1 MTTVG
6 GILERKEIG
15 LPIGVSGT
23 HNNTEIDSVTG
34 HLRLAQVDTDG
45 SGNPIFAEEG
55 TWISDV
61 INLEDKFADFE
72 KVFSSSLDKGSSSI
86 AILTRVSD
94 NNMDWSDWVAVG
106 YDGAI
111 LSDTKQYIQIRIDIF
126 AGFVTDLFLVANSDF
141 EKNEFVEEKEMRA
154 GSYITPTL
162 TSNTS
167 SPLGFAFALK
177 ESYGTPYGAWVA
189 FDKTNTNYYGNSY
202 ASGESITGHV
212 GFSFAQNS
220 YSISK
225 YMVKSP
231 PASNLTVC
239 PKDWFVEGSDNT
251 TNGSDGDWNIVDSQ
265 INQSWTANNQE
276 KIFNIEKT
284 KSYKSFR
291 LRWVANN
298 GHATVVQIGELD
310 FFSPA
315 QTALQLKRDYN
326 FDMVQDSTWSDT
338 GSLHRKKIT
347 RSEWLRVDRWGV
359 VKK

>member
-15 LPIGVSGT
+15 LSIGVSGT

-72 KVFSSSLDKGSSSI
+72 KIFSSSLDKGSSSI

-141 EKNEFVEEKEMRA
+141 EKNEFVEEKEIRA
-154 GSYITPTL
+154 GGYITPTL

-167 SPLGFAFALK
+167 SPLGIAFSSSEAP
-177 ESYGTPYGAWVA
+177 TYGAWRA
-189 FDKTNTNYYGNSY
+189 FDKVSSNRYQTVDGQHLNGY
-202 ASGESITGHV
+202 V
-212 GFSFAQNS
+212 GFAFNTESFT
-220 YSISK
+220 ITR
-225 YMVKSP
+225 YMVRSSP
-231 PASNLTVC
+231 TTTLTVNV
-239 PKDWFVEGSDNT
+239 KDWVIEGSNNT
-251 TNGSDGDWNIVDSQ
+251 TNGSDGTWYVLDTQ
-265 INQSWTANNQE
+265 TNQVWLSPNQDKFFDIPKTKPYKAFRLRWTANN
-276 KIFNIEKT
+276 
-284 KSYKSFR
+284 
-291 LRWVANN
+291 
-298 GHATVVQIGELD
+298 GHTTQTIVGELD
-310 FFSPA
+310 FFSAPIESI
-315 QTALQLKRDYN
+315 QLKRDYN
-326 FDMVQDSTWSDT
+326 FEMTQDSTWSET

-347 RSEWLRVDRWGV
+347 RDDWIRIDRLEV

>member
-15 LPIGVSGT
+15 LSIGVSGT

-94 NNMDWSDWVAVG
+94 NNMDWSNWVAVG

-111 LSDTKQYIQIRIDIF
+111 LSDTKQYIQIRIDLF

-141 EKNEFVEEKEMRA
+141 EKNEFVEEKEIRA
-154 GSYITPTL
+154 GGYITPTL

-167 SPLGFAFALK
+167 SPLGLAFSSSNA
-177 ESYGTPYGAWVA
+177 GGAYLAWKA
-189 FDKTNTNYYGNSY
+189 FDNVGTSY
-202 ASGESITGHV
+202 MRTAVGQQIGFVGFMFNEPISITK
-212 GFSFAQNS
+212 
-220 YSISK
+220 YSIGNAQGLANIMATSWILQ
-225 YMVKSP
+225 
-231 PASNLTVC
+231 ASE
-239 PKDWFVEGSDNT
+239 DT
-251 TNGSDGDWNIVDSQ
+251 TDGIDGKWLDLDIQ
-265 INQSWTANNQE
+265 TNQSWTTTETIREISVNNTNRF
-276 KIFNIEKT
+276 KA
-284 KSYKSFR
+284 FR
-291 LRWVANN
+291 VLLSNPIVASDT
-298 GHATVVQIGELD
+298 TVGIGSVN
-310 FFSPA
+310 FFTPA
-315 QTALQLKRDYN
+315 QTTLQLKRNYKFN
-326 FDMVQDSTWSDT
+326 MVQDSTWSET
-338 GSLHRKKIT
+338 GSLHRKSIT
-347 RSEWLRVDRWGV
+347 RDEWLRINRLEVI
-359 VKK
+359 